1 MQPGEG
7 QRLGK
12 ITAARMWIE
21 FAGRDLHD
29 DGAGKAA
36 CRQQFQDLGADII
49 RDNMTLFD
57 MYLVSV
63 FQSPETK
70 YELGIDTPLPYNI
83 AVLR

>member
-12 ITAARMWIE
+12 ITTARMWIE

-36 CRQQFQDLGADII
+36 RGQQFQDLGAGLRATT
-49 RDNMTLFD
+49 RDE
-57 MYLVSV
+57 V
-63 FQSPETK
+63 FVANQTGAIGQMQMGQPGTEVTHH
-70 YELGIDTPLPYNI
+70 L
-83 AVLR
+83 